1 MKTTTLLIVAGA
13 AFALSAVACI
23 VLLATYAP
31 GYPVHAL
38 FTEADIV
45 AKLCMMAMAPAAL
58 LALAGGFSGVR
69 VLALIGAGLAVALGV
84 LGAAWVEMNVQ
95 AAIRAVGPV
104 SFAVTA
110 PSHAEALFCLAC
122 GFGVATLTL
131 GTLRLRGR

>member
-1 MKTTTLLIVAGA
+1 MKNTTMLIAAGA
-13 AFALSAVACI
+13 AFAFSAAACLA
-23 VLLATYAP
+23 LLTAYAP

-38 FTEADIV
+38 FTDADIV
-45 AKLCMMAMAPAAL
+45 AKLCIMAMVPAAL
-58 LALAGGFSGVR
+58 LALPGALSGVR

-110 PSHAEALFCLAC
+110 PSRAC
-122 GFGVATLTL
+122 STASPRAAT
-131 GTLRLRGR
+131 RRARR